1 MNEKKTYVAPEAAV
15 LMDDIKEMWAFALSN
30 SMDIQSQDIL
40 PTIGATDQL

>member
-1 MNEKKTYVAPEAAV
+1 MNTKKTYTAPEAAV
-15 LMDDIKEMWAFALSN
+15 LASIEEMWAFALSD